1 MRVRFGTRAFTS
13 RMILGLAGASNDF
26 SMTLK
31 IVFSLGFSCER
42 MDSCASARV
51 GVYFLTSTAA
61 SSAGAAAEAGAEA
74 EGKAISCIFSRV
86 CETQSMSGD
95 TRVPQR

>member
-1 MRVRFGTRAFTS
+1 MNSRASTRGS
-13 RMILGLAGASNDF
+13 
-26 SMTLK
+26 
-31 IVFSLGFSCER
+31 
-42 MDSCASARV
+42 
-51 GVYFLTSTAA
+51 VYFLTSTAA

-86 CETQSMSGD
+86 CETKSMSGD